1 MVKEG
6 DKVIPKPEEWIK
18 SPESKGPPPVFIV
31 IKVQNDGKFL
41 CNAEGYNYHILAPKQ
56 ITGV

>member
-18 SPESKGPPPVFIV
+18 SPESKGPPVSLQCRRI
-31 IKVQNDGKFL
+31 QLSYSSARTN
-41 CNAEGYNYHILAPKQ
+41 HRSLAQ
-56 ITGV
+56 SG